1 MGRPIK
7 KKFFGSDNVV
17 DGLTYSDAGGEGVS
31 SITVT
36 TQGNNY
42 SQGTTITFASSPI
55 GGTTATGTAAVW
67 DPAFTSNLS
76 FRIGGT
82 SVTGAGTGYT
92 TAPAI
97 TINKPANVSV
107 TASAFSGNLAGNI
120 LTVSS
125 TTGIFVGMHT
135 TGVGLA
141 TTSHVK
147 AVWTANGNVLMSS
160 GVTPTFSAG
169 TVTFYDRGSGAA
181 LTAVLASPSVT
192 ANTIQANAWITGGT
206 IGKQADIV
214 SQRSSRRYRVT
225 NADGTNVA
233 RLVPTGVNGVNSP
246 TVAQV
251 IAAGGPTASGE
262 MTLLATDS
270 DGGVYLVG
278 KLESRTALLFPA
290 AIGGSAGTQFA
301 ANSHA
306 RWTSTGVAVANTVV
320 KLATND

>member
-7 KKFFGSDNVV
+7 KKFFGSDNVN
-17 DGLTYSDAGGEGVS
+17 DGLTYTAPGGEGVS
-31 SITVT
+31 SITYT
-36 TQGNNY
+36 NRGTNY
-42 SQGTTITFASSPI
+42 SQGLTATVAVSPI
-55 GGTTATGTAAVW
+55 GGTRAVINIAEVSTANGRIDTATIT
-67 DPAFTSNLS
+67 T
-76 FRIGGT
+76 
-82 SVTGAGTGYT
+82 AGTGYT

-97 TINKPANVSV
+97 TLVKPSNVAV
-107 TASAFSGNLAGNI
+107 TGSTFAAGNI

-125 TTGIFVGMHT
+125 TTGLFIGMAANAAFAST
-135 TGVGLA
+135 TKITAIDIANVKVTMSAANTGS
-141 TTSHVK
+141 TS
-147 AVWTANGNVLMSS
+147 TAISFGDI
-160 GVTPTFSAG
+160 G
-169 TVTFYDRGSGAA
+169 TIGS
-181 LTAVLASPSVT
+181 LTAVLVASTVT

-206 IGKQADIV
+206 VGNQADIV

-225 NADGTNVA
+225 NADGTNVV

-251 IAAGGPTASGE
+251 VSAGGPTAAGE

-306 RWTSTGVAVANTVV
+306 IWTSTGSAVVNTTV
-320 KLATND
+320 KLASND